1 MDDREDVA
9 LTAFP
14 LPPGIDTPAVVVDL
28 DVVAR
33 NIASMADAMSARGI
47 RLRPH
52 FKTHKSVRLARMQL
66 DCGAAGVTVGTVG
79 EAEVIAAAGIDDVFI
94 AYPVWAAGPKASR
107 IRRLHESIRLLVGVD
122 SEEAAR
128 ALGDAVR
135 GTPRPLEVLVEV
147 DSGDRRTGVASDERA
162 VRVGEAAK
170 AAGLEVRGVFT
181 HGGHSYRARDAA
193 ADAARDEW
201 AGLGAAADA
210 LRAAAF
216 DVRDVSAGSTPT
228 ALLSPADSITEERPG
243 TYVFGDRLQVALGSC
258 DADAVGLVVAA
269 TVVSTATAGQAVLDA
284 GAKVLAR
291 EGAPFVEG
299 LGGVPE
305 LGGAVVERVYDYHG
319 VVRLPPDVAPSPG
332 QVVAVVPNHVCP
344 VVNLVDELI
353 VVRDGR
359 FVERWPVDARG
370 RNA

>member
-28 DVVAR
+28 DVVER
-33 NIASMADAMSARGI
+33 NIASMADAMSARRI

-52 FKTHKSVRLARMQL
+52 FKTHKSIRVARMQL

-79 EAEVIAAAGIDDVFI
+79 EAEVIAAAGIDDIFI

-107 IRRLHESIRLLVGVD
+107 IRRLHESIRLVVGVD

-128 ALGDAVR
+128 ALGVAVR

-162 VRVGEAAK
+162 VRVGEAAN

-181 HGGHSYRARDAA
+181 HGGHSYRARGAA

-243 TYVFGDRLQVALGSC
+243 TYVFGDRQQVVLGSC
-258 DADAVGLVVAA
+258 A
-269 TVVSTATAGQAVLDA
+269 
-284 GAKVLAR
+284 
-291 EGAPFVEG
+291 
-299 LGGVPE
+299 
-305 LGGAVVERVYDYHG
+305 
-319 VVRLPPDVAPSPG
+319 
-332 QVVAVVPNHVCP
+332 
-344 VVNLVDELI
+344 
-353 VVRDGR
+353 
-359 FVERWPVDARG
+359 
-370 RNA
+370 